1 MTRIGT
7 EADSRDYAAAVHLA
21 TQFGHVSQSTLQRR
35 LRIGYR
41 AAAALQDRLLAD
53 GHLTGVALAS
63 ERKEQ
68 RAKALRAHAEATAAM
83 AAYETRGRYDLPRDG
98 WSCYQD
104 AAQVAR
110 DALEAVRFYEDPTDL
125 PIPVTGKADFLMSL
139 SVPLLAPG
147 DPAHRYTVHL
157 HRVRWSVGAVSVPL
171 TADRLTALRE
181 NAQGLLRM
189 VSACVAAELAEP
201 DVEVTEHPDGSA
213 EAVAR
218 VLCTEDDC
226 AAVAERYRRD
236 ADEDVEA
243 EAAQN
248 WAATKLQD
256 QTVELLR
263 LRAELEKTTPG
274 KTAASATDMLAA
286 LLSVQQERTGGQGD
300 RIVLTLDE
308 AADLFRMSGLF
319 PDQTPQAA
327 RAEMERLIRTGRKP
341 YPVESEGKTRFE
353 PHRVTDF
360 DTAPDTVTWVGPARG
375 SMTPTLTAEGRE
387 HLDLPNAFHMAPE
400 HLVRETETLARSVA
414 AGETRT
420 LGVRRLAELCGEL
433 ARRHGAEP
441 QPRPCPGPG
450 GCREDDDP
458 THDLVHRIGHRPRA
472 VAAGEV
478 RAARITTGP
487 MMPLHTLPET
497 LPDDD
502 AALVLVYRK
511 DTPGLGLLDA
521 LLSGSEDAVQDTI
534 TGTLRWLTAD
544 GK

>member
-1 MTRIGT
+1 M
-7 EADSRDYAAAVHLA
+7 
-21 TQFGHVSQSTLQRR
+21 
-35 LRIGYR
+35 
-41 AAAALQDRLLAD
+41 
-53 GHLTGVALAS
+53 
-63 ERKEQ
+63 
-68 RAKALRAHAEATAAM
+68 
-83 AAYETRGRYDLPRDG
+83 P
-98 WSCYQD
+98 
-104 AAQVAR
+104 
-110 DALEAVRFYEDPTDL
+110 
-125 PIPVTGKADFLMSL
+125 L
-139 SVPLLAPG
+139 SVPLLLVPG
-147 DPAHRYTVHL
+147 EPDRHYTVHL

-171 TADRLTALRE
+171 TADHLKALKA
-181 NAQGLLRM
+181 NAERGLRM
-189 VSACVAAELAEP
+189 VSECIAAELSEP
-201 DVEVTEHPDGSA
+201 DVEVTENPDGSA

-243 EAAQN
+243 EAARK
-248 WAATKLQD
+248 WAATQLQD

-274 KTAASATDMLAA
+274 KTATDMLAA
-286 LLSVQQERTGGQGD
+286 LLAVQQERTGGQGD
-300 RIVLTLDE
+300 RVVLWLDE
-308 AADLFRMSGLF
+308 AADLFRECGLF
-319 PDQTPQAA
+319 PDQSPEAV

-341 YPVESEGKTRFE
+341 YPVEADGEASVGETGRGRTRLQS
-353 PHRVTDF
+353 HRLTDF
-360 DTAPDTVTWVGPARG
+360 DPAPDAVTWVGPARG
-375 SMTPTLTAEGRE
+375 TMTPTLTAEGRE
-387 HLDLPNAFHMAPE
+387 HLDLPNARHMAPE

-487 MMPLHTLPET
+487 MMPRHTLPEA

-511 DTPGLGLLDA
+511 DTPGLDLLDA
-521 LLSGSEDAVQDTI
+521 LLSGSENAVQDTI

>member
-1 MTRIGT
+1 M
-7 EADSRDYAAAVHLA
+7 
-21 TQFGHVSQSTLQRR
+21 
-35 LRIGYR
+35 
-41 AAAALQDRLLAD
+41 
-53 GHLTGVALAS
+53 
-63 ERKEQ
+63 
-68 RAKALRAHAEATAAM
+68 
-83 AAYETRGRYDLPRDG
+83 P
-98 WSCYQD
+98 
-104 AAQVAR
+104 
-110 DALEAVRFYEDPTDL
+110 
-125 PIPVTGKADFLMSL
+125 L
-139 SVPLLAPG
+139 SVPLLLVPG
-147 DPAHRYTVHL
+147 EPDRHYTVHL

-171 TADRLTALRE
+171 TADHLKALE
-181 NAQGLLRM
+181 ANAERGLRM
-189 VSACVAAELAEP
+189 VSECIAAKLSEP
-201 DVEVTEHPDGSA
+201 DVEVTENPDGSA

-218 VLCTEDDC
+218 VLCTEDEC

-243 EAAQN
+243 EAARK
-248 WAATKLQD
+248 WAATQLQD
-256 QTVELLR
+256 QTVELLQ
-263 LRAELEKTTPG
+263 LRAELEKTAPG
-274 KTAASATDMLAA
+274 KTATDMLAA
-286 LLSVQQERTGGQGD
+286 LLAVQQERTGGQGD
-300 RIVLTLDE
+300 RVVLWLDE
-308 AADLFRMSGLF
+308 AADLFRESGLF
-319 PDQTPQAA
+319 PDQSPEAV

-341 YPVESEGKTRFE
+341 YPVETDGKTRFE

-414 AGETRT
+414 AGEART

-478 RAARITTGP
+478 RATRITTGP

-521 LLSGSEDAVQDTI
+521 LLSGSENAVQDTI